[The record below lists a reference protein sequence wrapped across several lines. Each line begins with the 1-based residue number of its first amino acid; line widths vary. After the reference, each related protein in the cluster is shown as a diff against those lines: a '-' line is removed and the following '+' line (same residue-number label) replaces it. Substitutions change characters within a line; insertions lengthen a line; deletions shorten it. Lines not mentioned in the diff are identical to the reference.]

1 VLNRDFPPSDY
12 KLLKQQ
18 SVANENPSAE
28 STTSRA
34 VAKTEVNHSMSG
46 MPFLLAFL
54 LATSIVALIAVTQW
68 RRLHPFIAIVF
79 VASAFGLAAGLSISL
94 LGKAFGAGFSR
105 AIYAPG
111 LVIVAAAFVAALAEN
126 AGATGELT
134 AMVDRW
140 RSRVGSTRLAALLG
154 LIASVGASPSTAFA
168 LLTPLIPA
176 IGGAAAEKRGTASLA
191 LALAISASHGLVLF
205 SPVVIAAASILDAA
219 WGCVALFGLPVAVLS
234 AAFGAAWARW
244 LPIAGA
250 VAESPTKKPTNEI
263 DPIAQSRSA
272 GSAIVLL
279 LATAIPLLMLMVQ
292 SLGDI
297 PSEPLGG
304 GTARE
309 LVLGVGRPL
318 ILFLVGL
325 GIVAIGTWR
334 TSAKLLA
341 DSDWTARV
349 LGGVAGILL
358 TVGAAGGFQRLCQE
372 TGMAELLG
380 ERLLA
385 WHLGP
390 PFALLIPFLVAAAIK
405 TLQGSSLVAA
415 ITTAGMVQPILFPLG
430 LSNASG
436 NALAALAVGAGA
448 MTSSHVND
456 ELFWLVANSAGLT
469 PLHGLARF
477 TIGTLLQG
485 LVAVAGLLLLHVL
498 AASL

>member
-1 VLNRDFPPSDY
+1 
-12 KLLKQQ
+12 
-18 SVANENPSAE
+18 
-28 STTSRA
+28 
-34 VAKTEVNHSMSG
+34 MSG
-46 MPFLLAFL
+46 MPFLPAL
-54 LATSIVALIAVTQW
+54 LLSVSIIVLIAVTQW

-105 AIYAPG
+105 AIYSPG
-111 LVIVAAAFVAALAEN
+111 LVIVAAALVAALAEN
-126 AGATGELT
+126 AGATGRLT
-134 AMVDRW
+134 AMVDRSQSWRW
-140 RSRVGSTRLAALLG
+140 RSWLGSTRLAALLG
-154 LIASVGASPSTAFA
+154 LIAGTGASPAAAFA
-168 LLTPLIPA
+168 LLTPLVSA
-176 IGGAAAEKRGTASLA
+176 ISGTKQKGGAVSLT

-205 SPVVIAAASILDAA
+205 SPIVIAAASILDASRDR
-219 WGCVALFGLPVAVLS
+219 VALFGLPAAVLS
-234 AAFGAAWARW
+234 IAFGAVWSRRF
-244 LPIAGA
+244 A
-250 VAESPTKKPTNEI
+250 VAGTATQSPPCEV
-263 DPIAQSRSA
+263 DPITQSRS
-272 GSAIVLL
+272 GRSTIVLL

-325 GIVAIGTWR
+325 GIVTMGTWR

-349 LGGVAGILL
+349 LGSVAGILL

-390 PFALLIPFLVAAAIK
+390 PLALLVPFLVAAAIK

-415 ITTAGMVQPILFPLG
+415 ITAAGMVQPILFSLG
-430 LSNASG
+430 LSDASG
-436 NALAALAVGAGA
+436 TALGALAVGAGA
-448 MTSSHVND
+448 MTVSHVND
-456 ELFWLVANSAGLT
+456 EFFWLVANGAGLA
-469 PLHGLARF
+469 PLPGLARF

-485 LVAVAGLLLLHVL
+485 LIAVAVLLLLSVL
-498 AASL
+498 ASSL